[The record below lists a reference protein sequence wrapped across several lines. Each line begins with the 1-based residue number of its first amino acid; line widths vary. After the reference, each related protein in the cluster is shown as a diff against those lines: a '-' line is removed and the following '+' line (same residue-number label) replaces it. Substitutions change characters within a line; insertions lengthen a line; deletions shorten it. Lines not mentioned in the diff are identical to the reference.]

1 MTSGAGGQGW
11 FQGNRCL
18 QWAPSLGGH
27 FPSPQRPTSQL
38 PSAASCYQSRRAHLS
53 FLTYLCHL
61 SSYSL
66 EGKLTLKKQLVRN
79 FGLASPGRCS
89 LKQTPQRPL
98 SSPPASKQ
106 KLARGGRLASLQGGP
121 CRLFPP
127 VRLGFRDSYS
137 KLRADWDPLLLA
149 FWKAN

>member
-1 MTSGAGGQGW
+1 MTPPPPPRFQIWKMTSGAGGQGW
-11 FQGNRCL
+11 FQGNGCL

-38 PSAASCYQSRRAHLS
+38 PSVASCYQSRRAHLS

-106 KLARGGRLASLQGGP
+106 KLARGGKACITARRSLSPLSTRAS
-121 CRLFPP
+121 
-127 VRLGFRDSYS
+127 GF
-137 KLRADWDPLLLA
+137 
-149 FWKAN
+149 